1 MATAGEKIYEKGTD
15 SRECQFRH
23 HHWGA
28 AIANFTYKH
37 EKTPDPFSFFQA

>member
-1 MATAGEKIYEKGTD
+1 MATAGEKIYERD
-15 SRECQFRH
+15 RRRECRFRH
-23 HHWGA
+23 HRWGA

>member
-1 MATAGEKIYEKGTD
+1 MKKGQTAANAG
-15 SRECQFRH
+15 SAH